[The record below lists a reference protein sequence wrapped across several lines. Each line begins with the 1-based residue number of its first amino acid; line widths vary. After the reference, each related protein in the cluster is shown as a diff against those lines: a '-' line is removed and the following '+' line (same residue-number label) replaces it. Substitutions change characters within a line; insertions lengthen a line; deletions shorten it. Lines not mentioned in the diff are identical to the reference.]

1 MAMSKEL
8 SGEVSKALSEDTLK
22 ASIVEI
28 KKALDDRITNVTNA
42 AETVAGVSDALAEV
56 QVSLDE
62 KPAELEAQLDAKLSK
77 PVADAVTR
85 LQALEKSLAP
95 LARNFQTALRRQIL
109 ATFLAGVTVGV
120 LASVIILL
128 A

>member
-1 MAMSKEL
+1 
-8 SGEVSKALSEDTLK
+8 
-22 ASIVEI
+22 
-28 KKALDDRITNVTNA
+28 
-42 AETVAGVSDALAEV
+42 
-56 QVSLDE
+56 VSLDE
-62 KPAELEAQLDAKLSK
+62 KPAELEAQLDTKLSK